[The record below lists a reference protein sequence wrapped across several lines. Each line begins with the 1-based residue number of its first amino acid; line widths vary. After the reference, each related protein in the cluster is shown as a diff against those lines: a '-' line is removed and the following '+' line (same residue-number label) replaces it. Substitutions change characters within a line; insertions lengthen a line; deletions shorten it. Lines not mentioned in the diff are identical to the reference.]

1 MGMSGVAV
9 HDDVVEAYQNLK
21 LGHKHKYVIFKL
33 NDDLTEVVVD
43 FTAGADASY
52 DEFVGKLPENDCR
65 YVVYDFE
72 YDAGEGKRNKILF
85 VVWAPDT
92 AKIKSKMLYAS
103 TKDSVRKKLVGI
115 GSEIQATDLSEI
127 DYDTV
132 YEKVNAV

>member
-1 MGMSGVAV
+1 MSGVAV
-9 HDDVVEAYQNLK
+9 CDEVVESYQSLK

-43 FTAGADASY
+43 FKAEANATY
-52 DEFVGKLPENDCR
+52 DDFVGKLPENDCR
-65 YVVYDFE
+65 YVVFDFE
-72 YDAGEGKRNKILF
+72 YNAGEGQRNKILF

-115 GSEIQATDLSEI
+115 GAEVQATDLSEI
-127 DYDTV
+127 DYDSVFERVT
-132 YEKVNAV
+132 AV

>member
-9 HDDVVEAYQNLK
+9 CDEVVESYQNLK
-21 LGHKHKYVIFKL
+21 LGHKHKFVVFKL

-43 FTAGADASY
+43 FVADANATY
-52 DEFVGKLPENDCR
+52 DDFVGKLPENDCR
-65 YVVYDFE
+65 YIVYDFE

-115 GSEIQATDLSEI
+115 GAEVQATDLSEI

-132 YEKVNAV
+132 FEKVNAV